1 MTETRGTGASV
12 RRVAAREL
20 PSFDLVLATVDR
32 VDEVGLLL
40 ESLERQSHTAFR
52 VLLVDQND
60 DDRLE
65 PLLSEHPSLETI
77 RLRSE
82 RGLSRARNAALK
94 LTRADLVAFPDDDCI
109 YPDDLLARIARR
121 FADEPA
127 LDGLTGRAAD
137 ASGSS
142 AASWSREAATLDR
155 TNLWNRAISYTIFLR
170 GPVVRELDGFDEKLG
185 LGSGEATSSGEEI
198 DLLLQALE
206 RGARIDFDPDLVV
219 LHEERAHSPAALRA
233 LGARDGASIGY
244 LLRKHRYPLRAVVR
258 MLVRPLV
265 GAALASARGDTSR
278 ARFHLSTSR
287 GRLRG
292 YRAA

>member
-12 RRVAAREL
+12 RRVADREL

-40 ESLERQSHTAFR
+40 ESLERQTHTAFR
-52 VLLVDQND
+52 VLLVDQNE
-60 DDRLE
+60 DDRLG
-65 PLLSEHPSLETI
+65 PLLSEHPSLEVM

-82 RGLSRARNAALK
+82 RGLSRARNAALE
-94 LTRADLVAFPDDDCI
+94 LTRADFVAFPDDDCI

-121 FADEPA
+121 FADAPA
-127 LDGLTGRAAD
+127 LDGLTVRSAD
-137 ASGSS
+137 ANGSS
-142 AASWSREAATLDR
+142 AASWSRQPATLDR

-185 LGSGEATSSGEEI
+185 LGSGQASSSGEEI

-206 RGARIDFDPDLVV
+206 RGARIDFDPELIV
-219 LHEERAHSPAALRA
+219 LHEEKVHSPAALRA

-244 LLRKHRYPLRAVVR
+244 LLRKHGYPLRAVVR
-258 MLVRPLV
+258 MLVRPLA
-265 GAALASARGDTSR
+265 GAALALARGDTSR
-278 ARFHLSTSR
+278 ARFQLSTMR

-292 YRAA
+292 YRTA